1 MDDIL
6 KVRISLLIIII
17 ALLGFLYIF
26 QNWFDAFWGIIFVL
40 ALVAMYMIYTYFV
53 IKHQRRKLR
62 KNPIQENPD
71 FKPSITIMVPAHNEA
86 CVIEKTIENIL
97 KIDYD
102 NFDVIVIDDRST
114 DDTKIVVQ
122 ELAEKYA
129 NVRCLIREQDA
140 FPGKSAVLNDA
151 LKMTNSDAV
160 LVFDADAKVEPDFIR
175 KLLPVFEPDN
185 VGAVQAQKRV
195 MNAKQNLLTRCQYN
209 ELIFDTYVQIG
220 RDAVKGAVEL
230 RGNGELIKRK
240 ALDDIGG
247 WNEETITDDL
257 DMSTRLHISGWD
269 IRFCPDAI
277 VFEEAVLTYTAL
289 IKQRRR
295 WVEGSIRRY
304 LEFAKEIFTS
314 KDMSLRCGFDLIV
327 YLSEFLLPFWMVS
340 EVALQ
345 AFRYVRDNN
354 NNILSSM
361 LVFLAAGVF
370 FWTGFIY
377 SLQKY
382 SHYSGLKAIWM
393 AFITS
398 IYMIV
403 FWVPVVFYVILKII
417 FAPKTMDW
425 GKTVH
430 GVCQGEEKK
439 ANG

>member
-1 MDDIL
+1 
-6 KVRISLLIIII
+6 
-17 ALLGFLYIF
+17 
-26 QNWFDAFWGIIFVL
+26 
-40 ALVAMYMIYTYFV
+40 
-53 IKHQRRKLR
+53 
-62 KNPIQENPD
+62 
-71 FKPSITIMVPAHNEA
+71 MVPAHNEA

-97 KIDYD
+97 KIDYE

-114 DDTKIVVQ
+114 DDTSAVVQ
-122 ELAEKYA
+122 KLAEKYEK
-129 NVRCLIREQDA
+129 VRCLIREQSA

-151 LKMTNSDAV
+151 LKMTNSEAV
-160 LVFDADAKVEPDFIR
+160 LVFDADAKVESDFIS

-185 VGAVQAQKRV
+185 VGAVQAQKRII
-195 MNAKQNLLTRCQYN
+195 NAKQNLLTRCQYN
-209 ELIFDTYVQIG
+209 EMIFDTYVQIG

-240 ALDDIGG
+240 AIDNIGG

-257 DMSTRLHISGWD
+257 DMSTRLHINGWD

-361 LVFLAAGVF
+361 LVFVAAGIF

-382 SHYSGLKAIWM
+382 SHYSGVKAVWM
-393 AFITS
+393 ALVTS

-417 FAPKTMDW
+417 FTPKTMDW

-430 GVCQGEEKK
+430 GVCKGEEKK